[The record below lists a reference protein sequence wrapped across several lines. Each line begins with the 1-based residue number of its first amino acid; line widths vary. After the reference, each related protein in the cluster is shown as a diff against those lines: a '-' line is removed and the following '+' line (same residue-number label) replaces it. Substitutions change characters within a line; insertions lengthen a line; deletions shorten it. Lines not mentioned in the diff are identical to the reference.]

1 MNRLTYAALIGFA
14 AAEDFIGVD
23 KCAIADETRME
34 DREFMRQVAQG
45 TWKSVVKGAY
55 HSQVDLISND
65 CMGEWMIPTMDKI
78 FNTTMKAQEDP
89 MSITI
94 DEAYDV
100 ATSTVD
106 LFFKNRDT
114 CQFQKVYDDYKNW
127 CLNNLDVCVGSD
139 DGFLERVYNHG
150 PDLFAAF
157 YDLAGVMFFQY
168 DDCNTDAEFVQEHS
182 KIVSDISS
190 VGTVLLGFE
199 ADYRVKNQH
208 ISTVSFQEQIQQYF
222 DDMYQVYM
230 DESEIDYEL
239 VPNHFYDEEPM
250 DMGFNWFDGPNFD
263 MDYDMPTWDQP
274 EWEMPS
280 YDMPEW
286 DMPTWDM
293 PTYDMPSMDMDFKN
307 FKLW

>member
-1 MNRLTYAALIGFA
+1 MNRLAYAALLGFA

-45 TWKSVVKGAY
+45 TWKSIVKGAY
-55 HSQVDLISND
+55 HSQTDLISND

-78 FNTTMKAQEDP
+78 FNTTMKAQENP

-106 LFFKNRDT
+106 LFFKNRDA

-168 DDCNTDAEFVQEHS
+168 DECNTDAEFVQEHG

-190 VGTVLLGFE
+190 VGSVLLGFE

-208 ISTVSFQEQIQQYF
+208 ISTASFQEQIQEYF
-222 DDMYQVYM
+222 DEIYQTYV
-230 DESEIDYEL
+230 DDSNIDYYSYE
-239 VPNHFYDEEPM
+239 YDSDM
-250 DMGFNWFDGPNFD
+250 DMGFE
-263 MDYDMPTWDQP
+263 MPTWDQT
-274 EWEMPS
+274 EWTMPS

-286 DMPTWDM
+286 DMPEWDMPAWDM
-293 PTYDMPSMDMDFKN
+293 PTYDMPPMDIDFKN